1 VIKPLPIGASSNLD
15 GDATS
20 AADGVAVAFYNLWFD
35 RMNSIHTIPGLIEHD
50 DTGEANSPVYNYFSK
65 TFGTRVI
72 VCNGKVWTQT
82 AKDGALTEI
91 TDGTLSPNTPPCFCE
106 DTASIFVAAD
116 SKIYKVSTTLVP
128 LAGNSPDRV
137 TSMIYH
143 GGFILANGPEIAGD
157 VTYSDD
163 KVNGYALWEVYNNES
178 KPDKLQT
185 LVLVDNQWIYNIGPE
200 TLEVTFFGT
209 NPDNPFGAN
218 PGRISSFGTIA
229 KYSPCYDGQSLYYL
243 TEIAQSRKIVQNVAG
258 AVQTISFPID
268 VPIEQFERV
277 DDAQGFIMAF
287 RGQNFYCL
295 HFPTANTEI
304 NEQYFPEITL
314 SYHIQKRAWI
324 ILSRWD
330 SEDAQWKAYRGCSF
344 CYIEAWN
351 LQLVG
356 GRDGKTYRMYSD
368 KTIEY
373 EGESFLT
380 HRWRDDN
387 KKEWSNPRHVSL
399 GKAGDYKRPPDQTQC
414 GIYLNRQHEFS
425 YTDFTDAGEMF
436 RACIVSGQINHQ
448 IDVTKR
454 SNFYRYNVKR
464 GVKGTN
470 ANEFIINTISE
481 DVDALRR

>member
-1 VIKPLPIGASSNLD
+1 VIKPLPIGAGSNLD

-35 RMNSIHTIPGLIEHD
+35 RMNAIHTVPGLILHD
-50 DTGEANSPVYNYFSK
+50 DTGEVGKVYEYFSK

-72 VCNGKVWTQT
+72 VCNGRVWTQT
-82 AKDGALTEI
+82 SKDGALTEI
-91 TDGTLSPNTPPCFCE
+91 TGGALSPNTPPTFCE
-106 DTASIFVAAD
+106 DVSSIFIAAD
-116 SKIYKVSTTLVP
+116 SKIYRIGATLVP
-128 LAGNSPDRV
+128 LAGNSPDHV

-163 KVNGYALWEVYNNES
+163 KVNGYTLWEVYNNES

-200 TLEVTFFGT
+200 TLEVTFFGA
-209 NPDNPFGAN
+209 NPDNPFEAN
-218 PGRISSFGTIA
+218 RGRISSFGTIA
-229 KYSPCYDGQSLYYL
+229 KFSPVYDGQSLYYL
-243 TEIAQSRKIVQNVAG
+243 TEAAQSRKIVQNVSG
-258 AVQTISFPID
+258 SVQTISFPVD
-268 VPIEQFERV
+268 VPVEQFERV
-277 DDAQGFIMAF
+277 DDAEGFLMAF

-304 NEQYFPEITL
+304 NEQFFPEITL
-314 SYHIQKRAWI
+314 AYHIQKKAWI

-330 SEDAQWKAYRGCSF
+330 TEDAQWKAYRGASF

-368 KTIEY
+368 TELEY

-387 KKEWSNPRHVSL
+387 KKEWSNPRRISL
-399 GKAGDYKRPPDQTQC
+399 GKAGDYKRPQDQYQI
-414 GIYLNRQHEFS
+414 GPPYLNRQHELS
-425 YTDFTDAGEMF
+425 YTDMTDAGEVF
-436 RACIVSGQINHQ
+436 RACIVSGNINHQ
-448 IDVTKR
+448 IDTAKR
-454 SNFYRYNVKR
+454 PNYFRYNVKR
-464 GVKGTN
+464 GT
-470 ANEFIINTISE
+470 NEFIINTISE